1 MKRKNIMGN
10 EIGSPIIEIEV
21 TVHVVWVIE

>member
-1 MKRKNIMGN
+1 MRRKSIMEN
-10 EIGSPIIEIEV
+10 EIGSPVIEIEV